1 MRDRK
6 FAFRCRGRNEEAPQI
21 REQLSNSEYGVPSI
35 YMSKNFELLRQ
46 IANEEELFQAAC
58 QSMDVVSAK
67 NGNFS
72 PDVGKEAREKILRNA
87 SLPDVLRTAS
97 GTSSSTPAVI
107 SETNTNLNLESGEV
121 NGQKAASAGEFR
133 NSRNPSSP
141 IGVSTHHA
149 EHGMT
154 QRTAKSDFQTRTFG
168 AGKKP
173 RVSFAAASRGSL
185 AKAEKETP
193 RRDFAKFAS
202 SLPWIDGISTAAR
215 GWGRRLQANNNRHGM
230 DVGEIAREEEIK
242 LVQRVFPG
250 TDRDSA
256 RIALFAGLEGE
267 AGCAAICARAGEILA
282 ARAEGP
288 VCVVDANF
296 RWPSLH
302 SYFGVE
308 NEKGLVEATFES
320 GPIQSFVQQIPE
332 PDLWL
337 MPSGKAAANL
347 RFPAM
352 ADGLRVRIAELRE
365 TFRYVVIHSGPLRLE
380 TSAMLL
386 SRWTDGVVL
395 VLEANSTRRDAA
407 RRVKDN
413 LVAAG
418 VSVLGVVLNNRAFP
432 IPEAIYRRL

>member
-1 MRDRK
+1 
-6 FAFRCRGRNEEAPQI
+6 
-21 REQLSNSEYGVPSI
+21 
-35 YMSKNFELLRQ
+35 MSKNFELLQ
-46 IANEEELFQAAC
+46 HIGNEEELFQAAC
-58 QSMDVVSAK
+58 QSVDSVSAK
-67 NGNFS
+67 NGDS
-72 PDVGKEAREKILRNA
+72 DPELDKEAREKILQNA

-97 GTSSSTPAVI
+97 ETLSPTRAMCSEPRTDLNEESRST
-107 SETNTNLNLESGEV
+107 
-121 NGQKAASAGEFR
+121 NGQKVVSAGEFR

-141 IGVSTHHA
+141 MGESAKHA
-149 EHGMT
+149 EHGMR
-154 QRTAKSDFQTRTFG
+154 QSARKSDPLSRTFS
-168 AGKKP
+168 ANKNP
-173 RVSFAAASRGSL
+173 NASSASTSRGSFS
-185 AKAEKETP
+185 KVEKETA
-193 RRDFAKFAS
+193 RQDFARSAS
-202 SLPWIDGISTAAR
+202 SFPWVDGIRTAAS
-215 GWGRRLQANNNRHGM
+215 GWGRRLQANNNPHGA
-230 DVGEIAREEEIK
+230 DVDGIAREEEIK

-250 TDRDSA
+250 TDQDSP
-256 RIALFAGLEGE
+256 RMALFAGLEGE
-267 AGCAAICARAGEILA
+267 AGCAPICARAGEILA

-288 VCVVDANF
+288 VCLVDANF

-302 SYFGVE
+302 RYFGVE
-308 NEKGLVEATFES
+308 NEKGLVEATSES

-395 VLEANSTRRDAA
+395 VLEANATRRDAA

-413 LVAAG
+413 LAAAG
-418 VSVLGVVLNNRAFP
+418 VSVLGVVLNNRTFP